1 MATIVAGPSVAPV
14 IIKASVVS
22 IMVGIS
28 MMSLIGRYIKSM
40 PPFRDHKRCLM
51 VILMIWNSL
60 PGQIT

>member
-28 MMSLIGRYIKSM
+28 MMSSIGRYIKSM
-40 PPFRDHKRCLM
+40 PPF
-51 VILMIWNSL
+51 
-60 PGQIT
+60 